1 MRQQAA
7 GYRHVEELQAEFAA
21 CRAVIRQRLSEFRA
35 VRRSDYFFEMAYC
48 ILTPQSSATR
58 AAAAIDAL
66 RALDRWDDH
75 DLLAR
80 TLARKESYIRFH
92 RTKAT
97 HLAEAHLQ
105 FPEID
110 SRLQDGQDGD
120 ELRSWLVANVRGL
133 GWKEASHFLRNIGHR
148 NLAILDRHILRNLQ
162 RHGVLSSLPKTMT
175 RKNYL
180 AIEERFA
187 LFSEHVGVTLD
198 ELDLLFWSR
207 ETGQVL
213 K

>member
-1 MRQQAA
+1 MTQHAG
-7 GYRHVEELQAEFAA
+7 GYRHVEELQAEFAT
-21 CRAVIRQRLSEFRA
+21 CRAVIRQRLSEFRT

-48 ILTPQSSATR
+48 ILTPQSSATH

-110 SRLQDGQDGD
+110 SRLQDSQEGY

-133 GWKEASHFLRNIGHR
+133 GWKEASHFLRNIGYR

-187 LFSEHVGVTLD
+187 LFSEHVGMTLD

-207 ETGQVL
+207 ETGQIL